1 MLEPCPVHAERLLNI
16 KPWAPAVKGRHTHH
30 HAVNADGNLMVLKAY
45 APLTSASSADELLLL
60 ASENSS
66 SHNSVLRRCK
76 TSVDVSLSSMDPT
89 PDAPVTEEKASEASP
104 RLTARALRRHDV
116 ACARALRPEQNPF
129 KLHSDGAFDPSAA
142 PSRRHKTKAPNCA
155 FLWFLRN
162 IGWATKDPLP
172 VHSTA

>member
-1 MLEPCPVHAERLLNI
+1 MGSG
-16 KPWAPAVKGRHTHH
+16 GRNAADDHH
-30 HAVNADGNLMVLKAY
+30 VVNVDGNLMVMKTY

-66 SHNSVLRRCK
+66 SHNSSLRRCK

-89 PDAPVTEEKASEASP
+89 PDLPATEEKASEASP

-129 KLHSDGAFDPSAA
+129 KLHSDGAFDPF
-142 PSRRHKTKAPNCA
+142 RRAEPPPRKKAPNCA

-162 IGWATKDPLP
+162 NG
-172 VHSTA
+172 

>member
-1 MLEPCPVHAERLLNI
+1 MGSG
-16 KPWAPAVKGRHTHH
+16 GRSVDDTHH
-30 HAVNADGNLMVLKAY
+30 VVNVDGNLMVMKAY

-66 SHNSVLRRCK
+66 SHNSSLRRCK

-89 PDAPVTEEKASEASP
+89 PDLPATEEKASEASP

-129 KLHSDGAFDPSAA
+129 KLHSDGAFDPF
-142 PSRRHKTKAPNCA
+142 RRAEPPPRKKQPNCA

-162 IGWATKDPLP
+162 NG
-172 VHSTA
+172 

>member
-1 MLEPCPVHAERLLNI
+1 MGSGGQSVDD
-16 KPWAPAVKGRHTHH
+16 THH
-30 HAVNADGNLMVLKAY
+30 VVNVDGNLMVMKAY

-66 SHNSVLRRCK
+66 SHNSSLRRCK
-76 TSVDVSLSSMDPT
+76 TSVDVSLASLDPT

-129 KLHSDGAFDPSAA
+129 KLHSDGAFDPF
-142 PSRRHKTKAPNCA
+142 RRAEPPPQRKKAPNCA

-162 IGWATKDPLP
+162 NK
-172 VHSTA
+172 

>member
-1 MLEPCPVHAERLLNI
+1 MGSG
-16 KPWAPAVKGRHTHH
+16 GRNTADDHH
-30 HAVNADGNLMVLKAY
+30 VFNVDGNLMVLKTY
-45 APLTSASSADELLLL
+45 APLASASSADELLLL

-66 SHNSVLRRCK
+66 SHNSSLRRCK

-89 PDAPVTEEKASEASP
+89 PDLPATDENASEASP

-129 KLHSDGAFDPSAA
+129 KLHADGAFDPF
-142 PSRRHKTKAPNCA
+142 RRAEPPPQRKQAPNCA

-162 IGWATKDPLP
+162 NG
-172 VHSTA
+172 

>member
-1 MLEPCPVHAERLLNI
+1 MGSGGQSVDD
-16 KPWAPAVKGRHTHH
+16 THH
-30 HAVNADGNLMVLKAY
+30 VVNVDGNLMVMKTY

-66 SHNSVLRRCK
+66 SHNSSLRRCK

-129 KLHSDGAFDPSAA
+129 KLHSDGAFDPF
-142 PSRRHKTKAPNCA
+142 RRAEPPPQRKKAPNCA

-162 IGWATKDPLP
+162 NG
-172 VHSTA
+172 

>member
-1 MLEPCPVHAERLLNI
+1 MGSG
-16 KPWAPAVKGRHTHH
+16 GRSVDDTHH
-30 HAVNADGNLMVLKAY
+30 VVNVDGNLMVLKTY

-66 SHNSVLRRCK
+66 SHNSSLRRCK

-89 PDAPVTEEKASEASP
+89 PDLPATEEKASEASP

-116 ACARALRPEQNPF
+116 ACARALRPEQNPV
-129 KLHSDGAFDPSAA
+129 KLHSDGAFDPF
-142 PSRRHKTKAPNCA
+142 RRAEPPPRKKPPNCA

-162 IGWATKDPLP
+162 NG
-172 VHSTA
+172 

>member
-1 MLEPCPVHAERLLNI
+1 MGSG
-16 KPWAPAVKGRHTHH
+16 GRSVDDTHH
-30 HAVNADGNLMVLKAY
+30 VVNVDGNLMVLKTY

-66 SHNSVLRRCK
+66 SHNSSLRRCK

-89 PDAPVTEEKASEASP
+89 PDAPVTEEKASEALP

-129 KLHSDGAFDPSAA
+129 KLHSDGAFDPF
-142 PSRRHKTKAPNCA
+142 RRAEPPPRKKPPNCA

-162 IGWATKDPLP
+162 NG
-172 VHSTA
+172 

>member
-1 MLEPCPVHAERLLNI
+1 MGSG
-16 KPWAPAVKGRHTHH
+16 GRNTADDHH
-30 HAVNADGNLMVLKAY
+30 VVNVDGNLMVMKTY

-66 SHNSVLRRCK
+66 SHNSSLRRCK

-89 PDAPVTEEKASEASP
+89 PDLPATEEKASEASP

-129 KLHSDGAFDPSAA
+129 KLHSDGAFDPF
-142 PSRRHKTKAPNCA
+142 RRAEPPPRKKPPNCA

-162 IGWATKDPLP
+162 NG
-172 VHSTA
+172 

>member
-1 MLEPCPVHAERLLNI
+1 MGSGGQNTADD
-16 KPWAPAVKGRHTHH
+16 HH
-30 HAVNADGNLMVLKAY
+30 VVNVDGNLMVMKTY

-66 SHNSVLRRCK
+66 SHNSSLRRCK

-89 PDAPVTEEKASEASP
+89 PDAPVTEEKTSEASP

-129 KLHSDGAFDPSAA
+129 KLHSDGAFDPF
-142 PSRRHKTKAPNCA
+142 RRAEPPPRKKPPNCA

-162 IGWATKDPLP
+162 NG
-172 VHSTA
+172 

>member
-1 MLEPCPVHAERLLNI
+1 MGSG
-16 KPWAPAVKGRHTHH
+16 GRSVDDTHH
-30 HAVNADGNLMVLKAY
+30 VVNVDGNLMVLKTY

-66 SHNSVLRRCK
+66 SHNSSLRRCK
-76 TSVDVSLSSMDPT
+76 TSVDVSLASLDPT

-116 ACARALRPEQNPF
+116 ACARSMRADHRNPF
-129 KLHSDGAFDPSAA
+129 KLHADGAFDPF
-142 PSRRHKTKAPNCA
+142 RRAEPPPRKKAPNCA

-162 IGWATKDPLP
+162 NK
-172 VHSTA
+172 

>member
-1 MLEPCPVHAERLLNI
+1 MGSGGQNTADD
-16 KPWAPAVKGRHTHH
+16 HH
-30 HAVNADGNLMVLKAY
+30 VVNVDGNLMVMKTY

-66 SHNSVLRRCK
+66 SHNSSLRRCK
-76 TSVDVSLSSMDPT
+76 TSVDISLSSMDPT
-89 PDAPVTEEKASEASP
+89 PDLPATEEKASEASP

-129 KLHSDGAFDPSAA
+129 KLHSDGAFDPF
-142 PSRRHKTKAPNCA
+142 RRAEPPPRKKPPNCA

-162 IGWATKDPLP
+162 NG
-172 VHSTA
+172 

>member
-1 MLEPCPVHAERLLNI
+1 MGSG
-16 KPWAPAVKGRHTHH
+16 GRNAADDHH
-30 HAVNADGNLMVLKAY
+30 VVNVDGNLMVMKTY

-66 SHNSVLRRCK
+66 SHNSSLRRCK

-89 PDAPVTEEKASEASP
+89 PDLPVAEEKASEASP

-129 KLHSDGAFDPSAA
+129 KLHSDGAFDPF
-142 PSRRHKTKAPNCA
+142 RRAEPPPRKKPPNCA

-162 IGWATKDPLP
+162 NG
-172 VHSTA
+172 

>member
-1 MLEPCPVHAERLLNI
+1 MGSG
-16 KPWAPAVKGRHTHH
+16 GRNTADDHH
-30 HAVNADGNLMVLKAY
+30 VVNVDGNLMVMKTY

-66 SHNSVLRRCK
+66 SHNSSLRRCK
-76 TSVDVSLSSMDPT
+76 TSVDVSLSSLDPT

-129 KLHSDGAFDPSAA
+129 KLHSDGAFDPF
-142 PSRRHKTKAPNCA
+142 RRAEPPPRKKPPNCA

-162 IGWATKDPLP
+162 NG
-172 VHSTA
+172 

>member
-1 MLEPCPVHAERLLNI
+1 MGSG
-16 KPWAPAVKGRHTHH
+16 GRSVDDTHH
-30 HAVNADGNLMVLKAY
+30 VVNVDGNLMVMKTY

-66 SHNSVLRRCK
+66 SHNSSLRRCK

-129 KLHSDGAFDPSAA
+129 KLHSDGAFDPF
-142 PSRRHKTKAPNCA
+142 RRAEPPPRKKPPNCA

-162 IGWATKDPLP
+162 NG
-172 VHSTA
+172 

>member
-1 MLEPCPVHAERLLNI
+1 MGSGGQSVDD
-16 KPWAPAVKGRHTHH
+16 THH
-30 HAVNADGNLMVLKAY
+30 VVNVDGNLMVMKTY

-66 SHNSVLRRCK
+66 SHNSSLRRCK

-129 KLHSDGAFDPSAA
+129 KLHSDGAFDPF
-142 PSRRHKTKAPNCA
+142 RRAEPPPRKKPPNCA

-162 IGWATKDPLP
+162 NG
-172 VHSTA
+172 

>member
-1 MLEPCPVHAERLLNI
+1 MGSGGQNVADD
-16 KPWAPAVKGRHTHH
+16 HH
-30 HAVNADGNLMVLKAY
+30 VVNVDGNLMVMKTY

-66 SHNSVLRRCK
+66 SHNSSLRRCK

-89 PDAPVTEEKASEASP
+89 PDLPATEEKASEASP

-129 KLHSDGAFDPSAA
+129 KLHSDGAFDPF
-142 PSRRHKTKAPNCA
+142 RRAEPPPQRKKAPNCA

-162 IGWATKDPLP
+162 NG
-172 VHSTA
+172 

>member
-1 MLEPCPVHAERLLNI
+1 MGSG
-16 KPWAPAVKGRHTHH
+16 GRNDAADHH
-30 HAVNADGNLMVLKAY
+30 VVNVDGNLMVLKTY
-45 APLTSASSADELLLL
+45 APLASASSADELLLL

-66 SHNSVLRRCK
+66 SHNSSLRRCK

-129 KLHSDGAFDPSAA
+129 KLHSDGAFDPF
-142 PSRRHKTKAPNCA
+142 RRAEPPPQRKKAAPNCA

-162 IGWATKDPLP
+162 NK
-172 VHSTA
+172 

>member
-1 MLEPCPVHAERLLNI
+1 MGSGGQSVDD
-16 KPWAPAVKGRHTHH
+16 THH
-30 HAVNADGNLMVLKAY
+30 VVNVDGNLMVMKAY

-66 SHNSVLRRCK
+66 SHNSSLRRCK

-129 KLHSDGAFDPSAA
+129 KLHSDGAFDPF
-142 PSRRHKTKAPNCA
+142 RRAEPPPQRTKAPNCA

-162 IGWATKDPLP
+162 NK
-172 VHSTA
+172 

>member
-1 MLEPCPVHAERLLNI
+1 MGSG
-16 KPWAPAVKGRHTHH
+16 GRNTADDHH
-30 HAVNADGNLMVLKAY
+30 VVNVDGNLIVMKAY

-66 SHNSVLRRCK
+66 SHNSSLRRCK

-129 KLHSDGAFDPSAA
+129 KLHSDGAFDPF
-142 PSRRHKTKAPNCA
+142 RRAEPPPQRTKAPNCA

-162 IGWATKDPLP
+162 NK
-172 VHSTA
+172 

>member
-1 MLEPCPVHAERLLNI
+1 MGSGGQSVDD
-16 KPWAPAVKGRHTHH
+16 THH
-30 HAVNADGNLMVLKAY
+30 VVNVDGNLMVMKTY

-66 SHNSVLRRCK
+66 SHNSSLRLCK

-116 ACARALRPEQNPF
+116 ACARALRPEQNLF
-129 KLHSDGAFDPSAA
+129 KLHSDGAFDPF
-142 PSRRHKTKAPNCA
+142 RRAEPPPQRTKAPNCA

-162 IGWATKDPLP
+162 NK
-172 VHSTA
+172 

>member
-1 MLEPCPVHAERLLNI
+1 MGSG
-16 KPWAPAVKGRHTHH
+16 GRSVDDTHH
-30 HAVNADGNLMVLKAY
+30 VVNVDGNLMVLKTY

-66 SHNSVLRRCK
+66 SHNSSLRRCK

-89 PDAPVTEEKASEASP
+89 PDLPATEEKASEASP

-129 KLHSDGAFDPSAA
+129 KLHSDGAFDPF
-142 PSRRHKTKAPNCA
+142 RRAEPPPRKKPPNCA

-162 IGWATKDPLP
+162 NG
-172 VHSTA
+172 

>member
-1 MLEPCPVHAERLLNI
+1 MGSGGQNTADD
-16 KPWAPAVKGRHTHH
+16 HH
-30 HAVNADGNLMVLKAY
+30 VVNVDGNLMVMKSY
-45 APLTSASSADELLLL
+45 APLASASSADELLLL

-66 SHNSVLRRCK
+66 SHNSSLRRCK

-129 KLHSDGAFDPSAA
+129 KLHSDGAFDPF
-142 PSRRHKTKAPNCA
+142 RRAEPPPQRTKAPNCA

-162 IGWATKDPLP
+162 NK
-172 VHSTA
+172 

>member
-1 MLEPCPVHAERLLNI
+1 MGSG
-16 KPWAPAVKGRHTHH
+16 GRSVDDTHH
-30 HAVNADGNLMVLKAY
+30 VVNVDGNLMVLKTY

-66 SHNSVLRRCK
+66 SHNSSLRRCK

-129 KLHSDGAFDPSAA
+129 KLHSDGAFDPF
-142 PSRRHKTKAPNCA
+142 RRAEPPPQRKKAPNCA

-162 IGWATKDPLP
+162 NG
-172 VHSTA
+172 

>member
-1 MLEPCPVHAERLLNI
+1 MGSG
-16 KPWAPAVKGRHTHH
+16 GRSVDDTHH
-30 HAVNADGNLMVLKAY
+30 VVNVDGNLMVMKTY

-66 SHNSVLRRCK
+66 SHNSSLRRCK
-76 TSVDVSLSSMDPT
+76 TSVDVSLASLDPT

-129 KLHSDGAFDPSAA
+129 KLHSDGAFDPF
-142 PSRRHKTKAPNCA
+142 RRAEPPPRKKPPNCA

-162 IGWATKDPLP
+162 NG
-172 VHSTA
+172 

>member
-1 MLEPCPVHAERLLNI
+1 MGSGGQSVDD
-16 KPWAPAVKGRHTHH
+16 THH
-30 HAVNADGNLMVLKAY
+30 VVNVDGNLMVMKTY

-66 SHNSVLRRCK
+66 SHNSSLRRCK

-129 KLHSDGAFDPSAA
+129 KLHADGAFDPF
-142 PSRRHKTKAPNCA
+142 RRAEPPPRKKPPNCA

-162 IGWATKDPLP
+162 NK
-172 VHSTA
+172 